1 MCIVGRVPKETS
13 RNFWIRASVRFFRY
27 GPEKRLRASDFPV
40 KNEDK
45 EPILRIFFFSFG
57 CNELKNLKLLIY
69 S

>member
-40 KNEDK
+40 KM
-45 EPILRIFFFSFG
+45 RIKNPFYEFSVFHLVVT
-57 CNELKNLKLLIY
+57 NSKI
-69 S
+69 